1 MDITERV
8 IARVAEYKEIDASE
22 IVAETTIESLDMD
35 SLDALNLIFELEEE
49 FDLTIPDEEALEMK
63 TIQEMSD
70 GVKQLLEM
78 KERGEELP
86 KKEDAESDDS

>member
-22 IVAETTIESLDMD
+22 IVAETTIESLGMD

-86 KKEDAESDDS
+86 QKRGSENG